1 MTDTYPTDPGRELTR
16 DDVAALRQRYTAQHV
31 IALFQALHVPVGDDA
46 SAIAQIVEREHQQ
59 RERDSFGADPVLR
72 QEAATWLTAARFLDY
87 QPSRRELLL
96 LVQEEVNRMLHFRL
110 ERYGQA
116 NKPYTPEIRA
126 ELKAAA
132 LRGFALSDE
141 LAERFLRAFEHGCEL
156 RFGLKVPLVLR
167 SFDIRDMA
175 EETFGA
181 TLTTLIPPI
190 PPAATPGK
198 GSAPVT
204 QLTEPIPVVRSKQPA
219 TRVSAP
225 IPAPERKPSGPIL
238 NPAEAQTRLVL
249 NQGNQP
255 GEWMLTKDTISIGR
269 MPDSDLCFKEDGR
282 VSRQHA
288 VIHRAP
294 TAYILTDLGSA
305 NGTFL
310 NGALLSEPTVLHSG
324 DIIRV
329 GHTELI
335 FLMEPLA
342 PPPGNYA

>member
-1 MTDTYPTDPGRELTR
+1 MTDTPQTDPGRELTR
-16 DDVAALRQRYTAQHV
+16 DDIAALRQRYTAQHV
-31 IALFQALHVPVGDDA
+31 IAFFQVLHVPVSDDA
-46 SAIAQIVEREHQQ
+46 SAIGQLVEREQQQ

-72 QEAATWLTAARFLDY
+72 QEAATWLAATRFLSY

-116 NKPYTPEIRA
+116 ARPYTPEMRA

-132 LRGFALSDE
+132 IRGFALSDE

-156 RFGLKVPLVLR
+156 RFGQRVPIVLR
-167 SFDIRDMA
+167 SFNIRDMA

-181 TLTTLIPPI
+181 TLTTLLPPT
-190 PPAATPGK
+190 PTADAPGK
-198 GSAPVT
+198 ANGPVT
-204 QLTEPIPVVRSKQPA
+204 QLTEPIPVIRPKQSA

-225 IPAPERKPSGPIL
+225 IPPVRRPSGPIL
-238 NPAEAQTRLVL
+238 KPTEALTKVVL
-249 NQGNQP
+249 NQSEQP
-255 GEWMLTKDTISIGR
+255 VEWLLTKDSLSIGR
-269 MPDSDLCFKEDGR
+269 MPDSDLCLKEDGR

-294 TAYILTDLGSA
+294 TAYILTDLESA

-310 NGALLSEPTVLHSG
+310 NGVMLGEPTVLHSG
-324 DIIRV
+324 DVIRV
-329 GHTELI
+329 GHTELT

-342 PPPGNYA
+342 KR